1 MPEQPLP
8 QPPTPQ
14 PIPMPAVPEQPE
26 VKPDKTLDT
35 ILIIGALTGTCESI
49 DDKPG
54 KMACRHM
61 LEPLENG
68 KSEPVEA
75 LADMM
80 IAHPA
85 EFDGI
90 TDRFNNL
97 IQKASDR
104 AEEKMKILNAA

>member
-1 MPEQPLP
+1 MPQ
-8 QPPTPQ
+8 
-14 PIPMPAVPEQPE
+14 QPE

-49 DDKPG
+49 EDKTG
-54 KMACRHM
+54 KTACRSM

-68 KSEPVEA
+68 KADPVEA
-75 LADMM
+75 LANMM

-90 TDRFNNL
+90 TDRFNDL

-104 AEEKMKILNAA
+104 AEEKTKPPNAA

>member
-1 MPEQPLP
+1 MSETSP
-8 QPPTPQ
+8 QQ
-14 PIPMPAVPEQPE
+14 PIPQQPE

-49 DDKPG
+49 EDKSG
-54 KMACRHM
+54 KVACRHM

-68 KSEPVEA
+68 KSDPVEA

-90 TDRFNNL
+90 TDRFNDL

-104 AEEKMKILNAA
+104 AEEKTKPLNVP

>member
-1 MPEQPLP
+1 MP
-8 QPPTPQ
+8 
-14 PIPMPAVPEQPE
+14 IVPEQPE

-49 DDKPG
+49 DDKSG

-68 KSEPVEA
+68 KADPVEV

-80 IAHPA
+80 IAKPA
-85 EFDGI
+85 EFENI
-90 TDRFNNL
+90 VDRFNNL

-104 AEEKMKILNAA
+104 AEEKSKPPNAA

>member
-1 MPEQPLP
+1 MTEPIPQ
-8 QPPTPQ
+8 QPPQQ
-14 PIPMPAVPEQPE
+14 PPIPEQPE

-49 DDKPG
+49 DDRSG
-54 KMACRHM
+54 KVACRHM

-68 KSEPVEA
+68 NADPVEV

-80 IAHPA
+80 ISKPA

-90 TDRFNNL
+90 VDRFNNL
-97 IQKASDR
+97 IQKASER
-104 AEEKMKILNAA
+104 AEEKTKIPNAA

>member
-1 MPEQPLP
+1 MTEITEQS
-8 QPPTPQ
+8 PTQ
-14 PIPMPAVPEQPE
+14 TQPE

-49 DDKPG
+49 DDKPS
-54 KMACRHM
+54 KVACRHM
-61 LEPLENG
+61 LLPLENG
-68 KSEPVEA
+68 KSDPVEA

-80 IAHPA
+80 ITNPG

-90 TDRFNNL
+90 VDRFNSL

-104 AEEKMKILNAA
+104 AEEKAKVLNVS

>member
-1 MPEQPLP
+1 MNETTEPLK
-8 QPPTPQ
+8 
-14 PIPMPAVPEQPE
+14 QPE

-35 ILIIGALTGTCESI
+35 ILILGALTGTCESI

-68 KSEPVEA
+68 KSDPVEV

-80 IAHPA
+80 IASPT

-90 TDRFNNL
+90 VDRFNLL
-97 IQKASDR
+97 IENAGKR
-104 AEEKMKILNAA
+104 AEEKTKMPNVS

>member
-1 MPEQPLP
+1 M
-8 QPPTPQ
+8 
-14 PIPMPAVPEQPE
+14 PEQPE

-49 DDKPG
+49 DDKSG

-68 KSEPVEA
+68 KADPVEV

-80 IAHPA
+80 IAKPA
-85 EFDGI
+85 EFENI
-90 TDRFNNL
+90 VDRFNNL

-104 AEEKMKILNAA
+104 AEEKSKPPNAA

>member
-1 MPEQPLP
+1 MTEQMP
-8 QPPTPQ
+8 QPVT
-14 PIPMPAVPEQPE
+14 PE
-26 VKPDKTLDT
+26 VKPDKMLDT

-49 DDKPG
+49 SDKTG
-54 KMACRHM
+54 KMACRTM
-61 LEPLENG
+61 VEPLENG
-68 KSEPVEA
+68 KSDPVEA

-90 TDRFNNL
+90 TDRFNDL

-104 AEEKMKILNAA
+104 AEEKAKPPNVP

>member
-1 MPEQPLP
+1 MPE
-8 QPPTPQ
+8 
-14 PIPMPAVPEQPE
+14 PIPQQPAIPQQPE
-26 VKPDKTLDT
+26 VRPDKMLDT

-49 DDKPG
+49 DDKTG
-54 KMACRHM
+54 KTACRSM

-68 KSEPVEA
+68 KADPVEV

-80 IAHPA
+80 IAKPT

-90 TDRFNNL
+90 VDRFNNL

-104 AEEKMKILNAA
+104 AEEKTKIPNAA

>member
-1 MPEQPLP
+1 MSEQPPLPPMP
-8 QPPTPQ
+8 QPTQ
-14 PIPMPAVPEQPE
+14 VSEIPEQPE

-49 DDKPG
+49 DDKSG

-68 KSEPVEA
+68 KSDPVET

-104 AEEKMKILNAA
+104 AEEKIKIPNAA

>member
-1 MPEQPLP
+1 MSEPQQ
-8 QPPTPQ
+8 QPPMPQ
-14 PIPMPAVPEQPE
+14 QPQMPGVPEPPQ

-54 KMACRHM
+54 KVACRHM

-68 KSEPVEA
+68 KADPVEV

-80 IAHPA
+80 IAKPA
-85 EFDGI
+85 EFDNI
-90 TDRFNNL
+90 VDRFNNL

-104 AEEKMKILNAA
+104 AEEKTHIQNVA